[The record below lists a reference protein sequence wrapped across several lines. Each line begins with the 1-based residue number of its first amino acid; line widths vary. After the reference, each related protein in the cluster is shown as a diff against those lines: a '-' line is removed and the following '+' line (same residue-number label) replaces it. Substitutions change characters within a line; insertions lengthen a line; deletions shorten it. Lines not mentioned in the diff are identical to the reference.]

1 MSHIRNAVK
10 GNPPLNIVEYVC
22 FQSLEDTILNGLRR
36 IGAGTGIFTRALLAH
51 PEWSSTIGQLKALEP
66 SEGMR
71 DQFSKT
77 VKDDRVSV
85 AEGSFDTTHVEDDWA
100 DLIVIAQVIN
110 NYHMGL
116 VFTNA
121 DIQPSGIPLVP
132 RL

>member
-1 MSHIRNAVK
+1 M
-10 GNPPLNIVEYVC
+10 NIVEYVC

-66 SEGMR
+66 SEVMR